1 VIKGGLFMGSLVVMP
16 KLGLTMTEGEIEKW
30 HKKEGEEIKEGEIL
44 FDVTTDKL
52 TNEIEAKVSGVVRKI
67 LAPEGETVECLKNVA
82 IIAGIDEDIS
92 ALLKEADAEGDDSED
107 ESDSSKETKEEVS
120 KEEQLPSREGR
131 LKISPAAKKLA
142 IENDLDF
149 EIITGTGPEGR
160 IVIEDVK
167 KYIENNKIK
176 VSPAANKLAK
186 DLGVDLK
193 EINVNGRVM
202 KSDVLTF
209 SNNSNSSSDVN
220 TGAYAEEKIEMS
232 PMRKVISA
240 RMSESWTT
248 SPTVTYDIKVDTS
261 NLKKLKN
268 DFKDICKIT
277 YTDLLIK
284 IVSKVLLQFP
294 LLNSSIDGNEL
305 IMRNYVNMGVAVAL
319 EQGLI
324 VPVIKYSNN
333 KGLEEISTEVKD
345 LAQKAKNNELESDSI
360 KGGTFTIT
368 NLGMFGIEYF
378 SPIINQ
384 PEVAIL
390 GVNKITETP
399 VVENGEIVIKPLMNL
414 SLTADHRAVDG
425 SVAAQFLLTLKK
437 YVEKP
442 ELLLL

>member
-1 VIKGGLFMGSLVVMP
+1 MGSLVVMP

-30 HKKEGEEIKEGEIL
+30 HKKVGEEIKEGEIL

-52 TNEIEAKVSGVVRKI
+52 TNEIESKVSGVVRKI
-67 LAPEGETVECLKNVA
+67 LAEEGETVECLKAVA
-82 IIAGIDEDIS
+82 IIADADEDIYD
-92 ALLKEADAEGDDSED
+92 LLKEANGDSAEEGVEIDNI
-107 ESDSSKETKEEVS
+107 KGKEEEKANTITKV
-120 KEEQLPSREGR
+120 KEGR
-131 LKISPAAKKLA
+131 VKISPAAKKLA
-142 IENDLDF
+142 LENNLDF

-160 IVIEDVK
+160 IVLEDVK
-167 KYIENNKIK
+167 KYIENNKVK
-176 VSPAANKLAK
+176 VSPTAYKLAK
-186 DLGVDLK
+186 DLNVDLK
-193 EINVNGRVM
+193 EINSERRIM
-202 KSDVLTF
+202 KEDVLNF
-209 SNNSNSSSDVN
+209 NNSSAVN
-220 TGAYAEEKIEMS
+220 EIVNNEVYSEEKIELS

-240 RMSESWTT
+240 RMSESWNT

-261 NLKKLKN
+261 NLRKLRN

-294 LLNSSIDGNEL
+294 LLNCSVAGNEL

-319 EQGLI
+319 DQGLI
-324 VPVIKYSNN
+324 VPVIKYANN
-333 KGLEEISTEVKD
+333 KGLEEISKEVKE
-345 LAQKAKNNELESDSI
+345 LAGKAKNNELASDSI

-399 VVENGEIVIKPLMNL
+399 VVEDGEIVIKPLMNL

-425 SVAAQFLLTLKK
+425 AVAAQFLSTLKK
-437 YVEKP
+437 YIEKP

>member
-1 VIKGGLFMGSLVVMP
+1 MGTLVVMP
-16 KLGLTMTEGEIEKW
+16 KLGLTMAEGEIEKW
-30 HKKEGEEIKEGEIL
+30 HKKEGEDIKEGEIL

-52 TNEIEAKVSGVVRKI
+52 TNEIESKVSGVVRKI
-67 LAPEGETVECLKNVA
+67 LATEGETVECLKAVA
-82 IIAGIDEDIS
+82 IIADADEDIS
-92 ALLKEADAEGDDSED
+92 ALLKEADADKDGSETENDSREVNEEAHKED
-107 ESDSSKETKEEVS
+107 KSTI
-120 KEEQLPSREGR
+120 REGR
-131 LKISPAAKKLA
+131 IKISPAAKKLVL
-142 IENDLDF
+142 ENALDF
-149 EIITGTGPEGR
+149 EIITGTGPDGR

-167 KYIENNKIK
+167 KYIENNKIR
-176 VSPAANKLAK
+176 VSPTASKLSK
-186 DLGVDLK
+186 DLNIDLK
-193 EINVNGRVM
+193 EINVDGRIM
-202 KSDVLTF
+202 KADVLAF
-209 SNNSNSSSDVN
+209 SSSRSSVVN
-220 TGAYAEEKIEMS
+220 AGDYTEEKVEMS

-240 RMSESWTT
+240 RMSESWIT
-248 SPTVTYDIKVDTS
+248 SPAVTYDIKVDTS
-261 NLKKLKN
+261 NLKELKN
-268 DFKDICKIT
+268 DFKDICRIT

-294 LLNSSIDGNEL
+294 LLNCYIDGKQL

-324 VPVIKYSNN
+324 VPVIKYANN

-345 LAQKAKNNELESDSI
+345 LAQRAKSNELGSDSI

-425 SVAAQFLLTLKK
+425 SVAAQFLATLKK
-437 YVEKP
+437 YIEKP